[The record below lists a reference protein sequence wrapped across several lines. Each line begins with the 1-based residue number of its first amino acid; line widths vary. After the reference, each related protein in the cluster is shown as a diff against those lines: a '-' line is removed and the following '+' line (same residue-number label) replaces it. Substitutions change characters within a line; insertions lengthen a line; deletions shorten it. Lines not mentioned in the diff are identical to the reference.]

1 MKKSDIEF
9 SQQGEKEVKKDF
21 PDPTAHEIM
30 TAVKDGTY
38 ESSETPESDKV
49 IFKLAHKKN
58 GRYWMDG
65 IADVINPKTG
75 RVERVRLLT
84 GVDTIW
90 MKEQKDVDK
99 EYANKNRRSLVFEDG
114 VCILNKLDVT
124 AIEFARLNNGFLEK
138 KDRKTGAKH
147 EYYEWNPKRQE
158 AEAFQKELE
167 EQEVMELA
175 MSQTFENVKKHA
187 SFLGGISFVDE
198 HGLPRTEKG
207 IRVLYVREARKNPKR
222 FKSTLNSKEVEVAF
236 LIKRAILD
244 SKIDLGGNTGSIK
257 WANGGFICKL
267 PAGRQPQ
274 EYLIELALLPNEEG
288 KQFLQNL
295 QEKT

>member
-9 SQQGEKEVKKDF
+9 SQQGEKEIKKDF
-21 PDPTAHEIM
+21 LDPTAQDIM
-30 TAVKDGTY
+30 QAVNNGTHVPA
-38 ESSETPESDKV
+38 EKTQSGRV
-49 IFKLAHKKN
+49 IFKLVNKKN
-58 GRYWMDG
+58 GRYWLDG
-65 IADVINPKTG
+65 IADVVNPDTG
-75 RVERVRLLT
+75 KVERARLLT

-90 MKEQKDVDK
+90 QKQQDKIDK
-99 EYANKNRRSLVFEDG
+99 EYINKNRRSLLFEDG
-114 VCILNKLDVT
+114 VCILKPEDET
-124 AIEFARLNNGFLEK
+124 AIEFIRLNNGFIEK
-138 KDRKTGAKH
+138 KDRKSGSKH
-147 EYYEWNPKRQE
+147 DYYEWNPARQE
-158 AEAFQKELE
+158 AEAFEKELL

-198 HGLPRTEKG
+198 LGEARTEKG
-207 IRVLYVREARKNPKR
+207 IRVLYVREARRNPKR
-222 FKSTLNSKEVEVAF
+222 FKDTLNSKEVEVAF

-244 SKIDLGGNTGSIK
+244 SKIDLGGNTGSVK

-274 EYLIELALLPNEEG
+274 EYLTELALLPNEEG
-288 KQFLQNL
+288 KQFLKNL